1 MENKEVITKSNGVN
15 KRYVVRLIKSD
26 DFNIED
32 KPIFIDLSWRLDI
45 VLAYKNVYKLIQPQF
60 IIQIDVADITLAKKD
75 QKKVIQS
82 DGSVKVALS
91 SLRKSIYFEMTPM
104 VLNEV
109 IKELEKG
116 IAELRSLNTKQI
128 LHNALKNSQ

>member
-82 DGSVKVALS
+82 DGSVKVSLS

-109 IKELEKG
+109 IRELEKG